1 MIGEIGLSSNHR
13 NTVWHD
19 LAAQNIRCLLDA
31 RLRGLTMGMG
41 AAVEP
46 RTGTK
51 QLAPSVLAHARA
63 QGRAGGPALHRRGG
77 ARPVAVARLSH
88 RNRLAAGSP
97 LRRAPR
103 GPAPRR
109 P

>member
-1 MIGEIGLSSNHR
+1 MR
-13 NTVWHD
+13 W
-19 LAAQNIRCLLDA
+19 LLGA

-77 ARPVAVARLSH
+77 ARHVAVARLSH
-88 RNRLAAGSP
+88 RNRLAHGYRLRAAAVVLASAPPWRHRSRAGACPSP
-97 LRRAPR
+97 GCAAPV
-103 GPAPRR
+103 
-109 P
+109 